1 MRIEEFDYEL
11 PEELIAQTPMEQR
24 DGCRLMVLDRKE
36 GTIEHKHFY
45 NILDYVNPG
54 DCLVLNDSR
63 VIPARMYGIK
73 EGTGAHIELLLIK
86 RIDGDRWECMVR
98 PGRRLHEGDTVIL
111 AGETDTLPSGVSG
124 DYTADP
130 GVPADPESSDNGTF
144 CVNGIRRP
152 FLAHILGY
160 HDRDN
165 GTRLIEF
172 EYEGIFME
180 RLEEIGSMPLPPY
193 ITRPAEDSDKEMYQT
208 VYSRIDGSVAA
219 PTAGLHF
226 TKELLAEA
234 ERRGV
239 RIAYVTLH
247 VGIGTFRP
255 VKVDVVEEHRM
266 HYEECSIDE
275 ENAAIINRTIDEGGR
290 IISVGTTSTRTLESM
305 AGMPM
310 QPFMRSSSET
320 GNMRGSNGTDIADG
334 TGRGRSKYF
343 RVRAGAAS
351 TGIFIYPG
359 YEFKIVDALITNFHL
374 PKSTLLMLV
383 SALYDREKIL
393 EAYRIAVDEHYRFFS
408 YGDAMLIK

>member
-1 MRIEEFDYEL
+1 MMKLDDFDYYL
-11 PEELIAQTPMEQR
+11 PEELIAQSPMERR
-24 DGCRLMVLDRKE
+24 DGCRLMVLDRSKK
-36 GTIEHKHFY
+36 TVEHRHFY
-45 NILDYVNPG
+45 DILNYVNSG

-63 VIPARMYGIK
+63 VIPARMYGLK

-86 RIDGDRWECMVR
+86 RIEGDKWECMVR
-98 PGRRLHEGDTVIL
+98 PGKRLHEGDSVIL
-111 AGETDTLPSGVSG
+111 AGRTDT
-124 DYTADP
+124 
-130 GVPADPESSDNGTF
+130 VPAGSEAPEDGFTL
-144 CVNGIRRP
+144 VNGAERS
-152 FLAHILGY
+152 FTAHIMGI
-160 HDRDN
+160 HDEVN
-165 GTRLIEF
+165 GTRLVEF

-193 ITRPAEDSDKEMYQT
+193 ITRKATDDDKEMYQT

-234 ERRGV
+234 EKKGV

-255 VKVDVVEEHRM
+255 VKVENIEDHRM
-266 HYEECSIDE
+266 HFEECSIDE
-275 ENAAIINRTIDEGGR
+275 ENAAIINDTINQGGR

-305 AGMPM
+305 AGMPL
-310 QPFMRSSSET
+310 QPFT
-320 GNMRGSNGTDIADG
+320 GAGQT
-334 TGRGRSKYF
+334 KKPF
-343 RVRAGAAS
+343 RIRAGETS

-374 PKSTLLMLV
+374 PKSTLLMLI
-383 SALYDREKIL
+383 SALYDREEIL
-393 EAYRIAVDEHYRFFS
+393 KAYEIAVKEHYRFFS

>member
-1 MRIEEFDYEL
+1 MMKLDDFDYYL
-11 PEELIAQTPMEQR
+11 PEELIAQSPMERR
-24 DGCRLMVLDRKE
+24 DGCRLMVLDRSKK
-36 GTIEHKHFY
+36 TVEHRHFY
-45 NILDYVNPG
+45 DILNYVNPG

-63 VIPARMYGIK
+63 VIPARMYGLK

-86 RIDGDRWECMVR
+86 RIEGDKWECMVR
-98 PGRRLHEGDTVIL
+98 PGKRLHEGDSVIL
-111 AGETDTLPSGVSG
+111 AGRTDT
-124 DYTADP
+124 
-130 GVPADPESSDNGTF
+130 VPAGSEAPEDGFTL
-144 CVNGIRRP
+144 VNGAERS
-152 FLAHILGY
+152 FTAHIMGI
-160 HDRDN
+160 HDEAN
-165 GTRLIEF
+165 GTRLVEF

-193 ITRPAEDSDKEMYQT
+193 ITRKATDDDKEMYQT

-234 ERRGV
+234 EKKGV

-255 VKVDVVEEHRM
+255 VKVENIEDHRM
-266 HYEECSIDE
+266 HFEECSIDE
-275 ENAAIINRTIDEGGR
+275 ENAAIINDTINQGGR

-305 AGMPM
+305 AGMPL
-310 QPFMRSSSET
+310 QPFT
-320 GNMRGSNGTDIADG
+320 GAGQT
-334 TGRGRSKYF
+334 KKPF
-343 RVRAGAAS
+343 RIRAGETS

-374 PKSTLLMLV
+374 PKSTLLMLI
-383 SALYDREKIL
+383 SALYDREEIL
-393 EAYRIAVDEHYRFFS
+393 KAYEIAVKEHYRFFS